1 MTGVMIQLSPR
12 GKIIYQFLSLTVF
25 LLLLYGVGFT
35 LSALTL
41 LPEPP
46 LADAISAAATEQFSA
61 RVFNLFCLTGFI
73 SASLMMA
80 GESLSDREAARV
92 LRAWYALVALA
103 AVLSPFEFGLLL
115 DGVTALALL
124 IILLKSGEAAAG
136 SSFMRIW
143 RLSLLLIGAS
153 LPATHIA
160 PSAMGPALLAFQR
173 QAAFALGALSIVFWL
188 MPRYSAVGREK
199 ALESLPLAALL
210 LLLGGSLIS
219 LGRVPL
225 PALIGLGA
233 TPLIILSYIILAN
246 HLARSLRD
254 RHENASLGTHWI
266 ALAALCWLAGAGV
279 LGALLVQSGIGG
291 ALADTDISA
300 AQDWLGDWCIAA
312 VVLAFINETAT
323 SLRGDNRRVTGYVPL
338 WLIAFGVGSSFI
350 AQLCRGVAQFYLR
363 EFGADAPLSEAELL
377 LPITVV
383 WLIGLLV
390 VAAGI
395 VAYALG
401 YFARRPK
408 IRVVER

>member
-12 GKIIYQFLSLTVF
+12 GKIIYQFLSLTVL

-35 LSALTL
+35 LSALSL

-46 LADAISAAATEQFSA
+46 LADAISAAAAKQFSA
-61 RVFNLFCLTGFI
+61 RVFNLLCLTGFI

-80 GESLSDREAARV
+80 GESLSDREAACV

-115 DGVTALALL
+115 DGVMALALL
-124 IILLKSGEAAAG
+124 IILLKSGGADG

-143 RLSLLLIGAS
+143 RLSLLLIAAS
-153 LPATHIA
+153 LPAAHIA

-188 MPRYSAVGREK
+188 MPRYSAIGREK

-219 LGRVPL
+219 LGRIPL

-254 RHENASLGTHWI
+254 RNENASLGTHWI
-266 ALAALCWLAGAGV
+266 ALATLCWLAGAGV
-279 LGALLVQSGIGG
+279 LGAPLVQSGIGG

-312 VVLAFINETAT
+312 VVLAFINEMAT

-363 EFGADAPLSEAELL
+363 EFGADTSLSEAELL

-395 VAYALG
+395 VVYALG

>member
-35 LSALTL
+35 LSALSL

-61 RVFNLFCLTGFI
+61 RVFNLLCLTGFI
-73 SASLMMA
+73 SAGLMMA

-124 IILLKSGEAAAG
+124 IILLKSGGAAG
-136 SSFMRIW
+136 SSFKRIW
-143 RLSLLLIGAS
+143 RLSLLLIAAS
-153 LPATHIA
+153 LPAAHIA
-160 PSAMGPALLAFQR
+160 PSAMGPALVAFQR

-199 ALESLPLAALL
+199 ALESLPIAALL

-219 LGRVPL
+219 LGRIPL

-254 RHENASLGTHWI
+254 RHENASLATHWI

-279 LGALLVQSGIGG
+279 LGALLIQSDIGG

-390 VAAGI
+390 VATGI
-395 VAYALG
+395 VVYALG